1 METNLIFFTGNKKL
15 YTWLLD
21 QLYTL
26 SDSSDNVILSL
37 VRLQLC
43 VMMLLAVRDKWTGFI
58 SLAMLYSW

>member
-15 YTWLLD
+15 HTWLLD

-43 VMMLLAVRDKWTGFI
+43 VMMLLAVRDKRTGFI